1 MEVYQLKHADNP
13 GRPILKL
20 PVALVLDNLSDNLNV
35 GSMFRLA
42 DALGVEKM
50 WHCGETPYPPHKV
63 INRTSRGAHH
73 HVEFEHVET
82 TLQCLEQLRAKGYTI
97 VLLEITNTS
106 KDLRTVDFKAMGK
119 VALVL
124 GREFTG
130 MTDEALQYGDM
141 AVHIP
146 MLGRVHS
153 LNVATSA
160 AIALYELVR
169 QFEVFR
175 EV

>member
-1 MEVYQLKHADNP
+1 MEVYQLKHEHHPD
-13 GRPILKL
+13 RPILKL

-35 GSMFRLA
+35 GSIFRLA

-50 WHCGETPYPPHKV
+50 WLCGETPSPPHKV

-73 HVEFEHVET
+73 HVDFEHVET
-82 TLQCLEQLRAKGYTI
+82 TVQCLDRLRADGYTI
-97 VLLEITNTS
+97 ALLEIMNTS
-106 KDLRTVDFKAMGK
+106 KDLRTIDFRALGK
-119 VALVL
+119 VALVV

-130 MTDEALQYGDM
+130 ITEEVLGCGDL

-175 EV
+175 